1 MVSWPPSARVYK
13 DEDLAIQTQFH
24 IAESHFELF
33 KSHRRLKHDEGAAAD
48 LASGRR
54 VLRELQ
60 DDYPNP
66 KYAPRVS
73 YLLGQFAQEMEAWD
87 EAIAAYGS
95 IVRNHPDHNLAPDS
109 QYKLGQCHEEAGEL
123 DEALEAYVTLAGT
136 YPKSPLIANVMLRIN
151 EHFYVKEDYAVAASV
166 GVKFLERFPNHE
178 WTPKMAFRIGQ
189 CHYKLEEFLKGG
201 ESFDALQSASRTR
214 NSPPRPS
221 SGLAK
226 ATVWARTSPTPSAAT
241 TAAAGTSRKA
251 MRPNIPAAV
260 LLSPSCWP
268 NLNAKQISTNNR
280 CTLNHSDPTLAAS
293 FFDTGALKLLLEGGP
308 FMWPL
313 LALLILAIAVIIER
327 YRSLKLLE
335 TDASELREKVTNLLS
350 EDKVE
355 ESLELCDAARGP
367 VPAVL
372 SSGLRK
378 YLVLRRLN
386 YDQAQM
392 EQQVIK
398 SMENYG
404 VNIVAALEKH
414 LPILATIA
422 SVAPML
428 GFLGTVQG
436 MIVAFGDIEANIG
449 TQNIVQAAASG
460 IRVALLTTA
469 FGLIVGIPAYMAFN
483 YFTGIIN
490 DFVLQVE
497 SSAAELIEVV
507 TLRLTLDKAIS

>member
-1 MVSWPPSARVYK
+1 MHLNQS
-13 DEDLAIQTQFH
+13 
-24 IAESHFELF
+24 
-33 KSHRRLKHDEGAAAD
+33 
-48 LASGRR
+48 
-54 VLRELQ
+54 
-60 DDYPNP
+60 
-66 KYAPRVS
+66 
-73 YLLGQFAQEMEAWD
+73 
-87 EAIAAYGS
+87 
-95 IVRNHPDHNLAPDS
+95 DS
-109 QYKLGQCHEEAGEL
+109 
-123 DEALEAYVTLAGT
+123 
-136 YPKSPLIANVMLRIN
+136 
-151 EHFYVKEDYAVAASV
+151 
-166 GVKFLERFPNHE
+166 
-178 WTPKMAFRIGQ
+178 
-189 CHYKLEEFLKGG
+189 
-201 ESFDALQSASRTR
+201 
-214 NSPPRPS
+214 
-221 SGLAK
+221 
-226 ATVWARTSPTPSAAT
+226 
-241 TAAAGTSRKA
+241 
-251 MRPNIPAAV
+251 
-260 LLSPSCWP
+260 
-268 NLNAKQISTNNR
+268 
-280 CTLNHSDPTLAAS
+280 TLAAS
-293 FFDTGALKLLLEGGP
+293 FLDTGALKLLLEGGP

-313 LALLILAIAVIIER
+313 LALLVLAIAVIIER

-335 TDASELREKVTNLLS
+335 TDASELREQVTNLLS

-372 SSGLRK
+372 SCGLRK
-378 YLVLRRLN
+378 YLLRRLN

-483 YFTGIIN
+483 YFTGVIN

-507 TLRLTLDKAIS
+507 TLRLTLDKESS

>member
-1 MVSWPPSARVYK
+1 MN
-13 DEDLAIQTQFH
+13 
-24 IAESHFELF
+24 
-33 KSHRRLKHDEGAAAD
+33 
-48 LASGRR
+48 
-54 VLRELQ
+54 LQ
-60 DDYPNP
+60 
-66 KYAPRVS
+66 
-73 YLLGQFAQEMEAWD
+73 
-87 EAIAAYGS
+87 
-95 IVRNHPDHNLAPDS
+95 
-109 QYKLGQCHEEAGEL
+109 
-123 DEALEAYVTLAGT
+123 
-136 YPKSPLIANVMLRIN
+136 LII
-151 EHFYVKEDYAVAASV
+151 
-166 GVKFLERFPNHE
+166 
-178 WTPKMAFRIGQ
+178 T
-189 CHYKLEEFLKGG
+189 
-201 ESFDALQSASRTR
+201 
-214 NSPPRPS
+214 
-221 SGLAK
+221 
-226 ATVWARTSPTPSAAT
+226 
-241 TAAAGTSRKA
+241 
-251 MRPNIPAAV
+251 
-260 LLSPSCWP
+260 
-268 NLNAKQISTNNR
+268 
-280 CTLNHSDPTLAAS
+280 AS
-293 FFDTGALKLLLEGGP
+293 FFESGALKLLLEGGI

-313 LALLILAIAVIIER
+313 LALLVLAIAVIIER

-335 TDASELREKVTNLLS
+335 TDASELRESIICLLS

-355 ESLELCDAARGP
+355 KSLELCEASRGP

-372 SSGLRK
+372 SCGLRK

-386 YDQAQM
+386 YDPAQM

-404 VNIVAALEKH
+404 VNIVATLEKH

-497 SSAAELIEVV
+497 SSAAEMIEVV
-507 TLRLTLDKAIS
+507 TLRLTLDKESS